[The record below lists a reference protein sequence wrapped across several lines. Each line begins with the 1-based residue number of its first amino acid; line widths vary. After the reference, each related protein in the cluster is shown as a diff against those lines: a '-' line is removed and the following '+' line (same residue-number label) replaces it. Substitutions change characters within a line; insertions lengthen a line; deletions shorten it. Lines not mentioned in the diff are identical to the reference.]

1 MVDFYRDA
9 YLVLSG
15 ILLSMSNPH
24 GVVIHLINPFGIFTL
39 MMLGL
44 PWTGMTIPQKDRP
57 YPQVSDCLLETLQS
71 RSLQG
76 PVTGPG
82 VGVETDFKGELSFLQ
97 YRIFSVLPFRG
108 LLYWQTQWL
117 P

>member
-1 MVDFYRDA
+1 V
-9 YLVLSG
+9 
-15 ILLSMSNPH
+15 ILPSS
-24 GVVIHLINPFGIFTL
+24 FGTTAFHEQPPWGGDPSDQSIWDFTL

-97 YRIFSVLPFRG
+97 YRFFSFLPFRG
-108 LLYWQTQWL
+108 LPYWQTQWL